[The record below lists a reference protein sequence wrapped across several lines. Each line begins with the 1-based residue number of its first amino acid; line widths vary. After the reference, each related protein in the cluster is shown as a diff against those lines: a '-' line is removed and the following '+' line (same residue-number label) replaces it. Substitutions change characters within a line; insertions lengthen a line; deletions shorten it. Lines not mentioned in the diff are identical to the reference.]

1 MHRPRLRTILLVG
14 NLVLLAVPLA
24 GIWLLRIY
32 ESALIRQ
39 TESELIAQAAVLG
52 AAYRQAWLA
61 SAEPGTLERQP
72 QVDPAQARTMRGILA
87 PNARE
92 PLFARD
98 LAVDSLALMNI
109 VMELEDRFDLSIP
122 LDRLATV
129 QTVGDLSDLI
139 NTLRM
144 KA

>member
-1 MHRPRLRTILLVG
+1 MCADVG
-14 NLVLLAVPLA
+14 AYKMVELATDLTVREVA
-24 GIWLLRIY
+24 K
-32 ESALIRQ
+32 
-39 TESELIAQAAVLG
+39 AAETVLG
-52 AAYRQAWLA
+52 RPVNVTH
-61 SAEPGTLERQP
+61 ET
-72 QVDPAQARTMRGILA
+72 DI
-87 PNARE
+87 
-92 PLFARD
+92 ARD

-129 QTVGDLSDLI
+129 QTVGDLSELI